1 MTDFITAAMG
11 PGGGSGHGGGGGG
24 GHGGGGGETEEAA
37 SNSLSYPVIFTDGLG
52 VTLAGSPNAYTF
64 ESPYDLNGD
73 GQITAGNWDPTSQTG
88 GDQIDDYYLFA
99 QKTAGNVWQADS
111 VLIAADEDSL
121 TNLFVSTIDWGDS
134 IEGGKPIGA
143 GKPTRIEISFYKN
156 LSMDIEGDVELPDA
170 MTAYPMQLLA
180 NPSSPTEVQGASAAS
195 YPLSGDL
202 PNSSVL
208 TLEST
213 EASVYSQ
220 AAKLTVQY
228 LVGAPESNDFLWNGD
243 YWVDA
248 DATDSVTIEAPT
260 SALSFGGE
268 VTVGGKV
275 VYGVSKGGWR
285 PEKAG
290 SYRATVYFPKT
301 GNLQL
306 ALAEIL
312 TSTEESEAPTAA
324 IATGGEEPPTET
336 LSGAQIDGLN
346 NLTYLDLFVEGNQPP
361 VVQPIV
367 LATTEDDPDLSISLI
382 GNATD
387 PEGDE
392 LTAGN
397 VTIVANNG
405 TSPVT
410 LPTGTAELQGSN
422 LLIRPSLL
430 NYLNAGEKVILQAS
444 FSVSDGV
451 NLTPSTATITVD
463 GRDESA
469 PPSDTGGSGG
479 GGDSGGGDDSGGG
492 GGLPTPPSSENPGAG
507 GNGNPG
513 VGGGTPPGAGN
524 APTSPNE
531 PNFEQPPTSLKGHR
545 TFQGTGEADVITGS
559 KKKDLIIGGA
569 GNDQLNGRKGN
580 DKLYGE
586 FGDDVLIGGSGMD
599 FLDGGIGFDLL
610 TGGKDRDTFRIS
622 LQAIRESNGQPDRIL
637 DFNLRKDRLD
647 LDDSIKREMLSFG
660 NGMLMAQIDDQLVP
674 LVELSGLTNP
684 NLTSLIQLV

>member
-11 PGGGSGHGGGGGG
+11 PGGGGGGGHGGGGGGGG
-24 GHGGGGGETEEAA
+24 GHGGGGETEETA
-37 SNSLSYPVIFTDGLG
+37 SNNLSYPVIFTDG
-52 VTLAGSPNAYTF
+52 VAIALAGSPNAYTF

-73 GQITAGNWDPTSQTG
+73 GIITPG
-88 GDQIDDYYLFA
+88 GDQINGYYLFA
-99 QKTAGNVWQADS
+99 QKTTGNLWQADS
-111 VLIAADEDSL
+111 ALITADDNPL

-134 IEGGKPIGA
+134 IEGGKPIST

-156 LSMDIEGDVELPDA
+156 LSNIEGDVELPDA

-195 YPLSGDL
+195 YPLLGDL

-213 EASVYSQ
+213 EASVYSHT
-220 AAKLTVQY
+220 AKLALQY
-228 LVGAPESNDFLWNGD
+228 IVGTPESNDFLWNGD

-248 DATDSVTIEAPT
+248 DATDSVTIEKPIAG
-260 SALSFGGE
+260 LSFGGE

-275 VYGVSKGGWR
+275 VYGVSQGGWR

-290 SYRATVYFPKT
+290 TYRATVYFPKT

-306 ALAEIL
+306 ESAEIL
-312 TSTEESEAPTAA
+312 TSTEESEVPTAA
-324 IATGGEEPPTET
+324 MAIGGEEPPTET
-336 LSGAQIDGLN
+336 PSGAQIDGLN

-392 LTAGN
+392 LTATN
-397 VTIVANNG
+397 VTVVANNG

-410 LPTGTAELQGSN
+410 LPAGTAELQGSN

-430 NYLNAGEKVILQAS
+430 NYLNAGEKVVLQAS

-451 NLTPSTATITVD
+451 NLSPSTATITVE
-463 GRDESA
+463 GRDESS
-469 PPSDTGGSGG
+469 PPPGTGGSGG
-479 GGDSGGGDDSGGG
+479 GGESGGGSESGSGGG
-492 GGLPTPPSSENPGAG
+492 SAIPPSSENPGTGGIGTPGAG
-507 GNGNPG
+507 GS
-513 VGGGTPPGAGN
+513 TPPGAGN
-524 APTSPNE
+524 APASPDE
-531 PNFEQPPTSLKGHR
+531 PNSEQPPSSLKGHR
-545 TFQGTGEADVITGS
+545 TFLGTGEADVITGS

-586 FGDDVLIGGSGMD
+586 FGDDVLIGGSGKD

-610 TGGKDRDTFRIS
+610 TGGKNRDTFRIS
-622 LQAIRESNGQPDRIL
+622 LPDIRESNGQPDRIL

-647 LDDSIKREMLSFG
+647 LDDTITREMLSFG
-660 NGMLMAQIDDQLVP
+660 NGMLMAQIDDQLVS